1 MRAPAETASVLSL
14 EALSR
19 AVEAAGLEVYR
30 AESAELRIAQRIR
43 MHLMDSGVLVALDP
57 SPRVCLTIR
66 AQRSDFPTD
75 GAEVLLA
82 RVRDAVASAT
92 SARGFVEIG
101 AVSREIQNP
110 TDDSDVLDVWH
121 ELTFAKP
128 FSDETALIDEVR
140 WALAIPK
147 CIDP

>member
-1 MRAPAETASVLSL
+1 MRAPAETASLLSL

-30 AESAELRIAQRIR
+30 AEAAELRIAQRIR
-43 MHLMDSGVLVALDP
+43 MHLMDSGVTVLLDP

-66 AQRSDFPTD
+66 AQRSDFPADAADALMT
-75 GAEVLLA
+75 
-82 RVRDAVASAT
+82 RVREAVMQAT
-92 SARGFVEIG
+92 SARGYTEVG
-101 AVSREIQNP
+101 ALSREIQNP
-110 TDDSDVLDVWH
+110 TDESDVLDVWH

-128 FSDETALIDEVR
+128 FADQQALIDEVR